1 VTGKERLQFPRGLL
15 WIAVIDEDITLVP
28 VSSLANLTPQ
38 KVITGLVFLAGVIAA
53 PILTNQFLAGDYLPV
68 IAVVSAIGA
77 VFCLTYLGKQ
87 CWVLMPAFLGLNG
100 RLNFLPANLSMIET
114 AILISLLFLLYQT
127 VFEKNMSINFG
138 PAWIWVPAIL
148 FLSIIAY
155 HWVRSGDIGLRLFGG
170 ENFGGRKNWSL
181 LLGFLAMPILY
192 SMVKPGDPL
201 LRKVP
206 LLYFI
211 MVAADFF
218 PFLISTAAPSVAP
231 YIYRFYSSVNLDAF
245 QDTLYGSFG
254 GVDLVRVGNVG
265 FFATAAQITM
275 LSYFPANLWLR
286 PKNWWCFGASLICLL
301 ATIFSGFRS
310 YLFRYMVTWL
320 VAGFSASRWLVILF
334 VPFAAMTLFL
344 LVAAQGTYIH
354 LPLAMQRTLSPLPGK
369 WDAVARDSASGSSNW
384 RETMKRVYWSEY
396 ADKAGWFGAGMTYSR
411 NLTLEGIEDFY
422 LKRQRMAFENELAEA
437 RSFIER
443 RQPHEGFLDV
453 HYPTGWVGTG
463 LLIFFFVTT
472 SFYVLRNIYDTR
484 GSEMTPEGIW
494 VCSLTLIETLS
505 YFTVYGD
512 LSIALPRLFILIP
525 LAVRSFEKKSPQ
537 RIPPQASFPLP
548 PSLARA

>member
-1 VTGKERLQFPRGLL
+1 M
-15 WIAVIDEDITLVP
+15 WIAVIIKDITLAS

-38 KVITGLVFLAGVIAA
+38 KVVAGLVFLAGVLAA
-53 PILTNQFLAGDYLPV
+53 PVLTNQFLAGDYLPV
-68 IAVVSAIGA
+68 IAVVFGIGSI
-77 VFCLTYLGKQ
+77 FYLTYLGKQ

-127 VFEKNMSINFG
+127 VFEKNLSISFG
-138 PAWIWVPAIL
+138 PAWIWVPASL

-155 HWVRSGDIGLRLFGG
+155 HWVRSGDIGIRLFGG
-170 ENFGGRKNWSL
+170 ENFGGRKNWSIFI
-181 LLGFLAMPILY
+181 GFVAMPILY

-211 MVAADFF
+211 MVAADFL
-218 PFLISTAAPSVAP
+218 PFLISSFAPSIAP

-265 FFATAAQITM
+265 FFGAAAQITM
-275 LSYFPANLWLR
+275 LSYFPASLWLR
-286 PKNWWCFGASLICLL
+286 PKNWWCFPASLFLLL

-310 YLFRYMVTWL
+310 YLFRYLVIWL
-320 VAGFSASRWLVILF
+320 VAGFSTSRWLVVVF
-334 VPFAAMTLFL
+334 VPIAAATLFI
-344 LVAAQGTYIH
+344 LVEAQGTYIH

-369 WDAVARDSASGSSNW
+369 WDPVALDSATGSSNW

-396 ADKAGWFGAGMTYSR
+396 ADKAGWFGLGMTFEK
-411 NLTLEGIEDFY
+411 NLAIESMDDFY
-422 LKRQRMAFENELAEA
+422 RRRQRMAFENELADA
-437 RSFIER
+437 RGFIER
-443 RQPHEGFLDV
+443 RQPHEGLLDV

-463 LLIFFFVTT
+463 LLIFFFATT
-472 SFYVLRNIYDTR
+472 SFYVLRNIYTTR

-512 LSIALPRLFILIP
+512 LSTALPRLFILIP
-525 LAVRSFEKKSPQ
+525 LAVRSFEVNSPHVV
-537 RIPPQASFPLP
+537 PPQVRSPLLASP
-548 PSLARA
+548 ART

>member
-1 VTGKERLQFPRGLL
+1 M
-15 WIAVIDEDITLVP
+15 
-28 VSSLANLTPQ
+28 SSLANLTPQ
-38 KVITGLVFLAGVIAA
+38 KVIAGIVFLAGVLAA

-68 IAVVSAIGA
+68 IAVISSIGA
-77 VFCLTYLGKQ
+77 VFFLTYLGKQ

-127 VFEKNMSINFG
+127 VFEKNLSISFG
-138 PAWIWVPAIL
+138 PAWIWVPATL

-170 ENFGGRKNWSL
+170 ESYGGRKNWSI

-192 SMVKPGDPL
+192 SMVKPRDPL
-201 LRKVP
+201 LRKIP
-206 LLYFI
+206 LIYFI
-211 MVAADFF
+211 MVAADFL
-218 PFLISTAAPSVAP
+218 PFLISTAAPAVAP

-254 GVDLVRVGNVG
+254 GVDLVRIGNIG

-286 PKNWWCFGASLICLL
+286 PKNWWCFVASLICL
-301 ATIFSGFRS
+301 FSGFRS
-310 YLFRYMVTWL
+310 YLFRYLVIWL
-320 VAGFSASRWLVILF
+320 VAGFSASRWLIVLF
-334 VPFAAMTLFL
+334 LPIAAATLFF

-369 WDAVARDSASGSSNW
+369 WDAVALDSATGSSKW

-411 NLTLEGIEDFY
+411 NLTVEGVEDFY
-422 LKRQRMAFENELAEA
+422 LKRQRMAFENELSEA
-437 RSFIER
+437 RAFIER
-443 RQPHEGFLDV
+443 RQPHEGLLDV

-463 LLIFFFVTT
+463 LLIFFFATT
-472 SFYVLRNIYDTR
+472 SFYVLRSVYNTR

-512 LSIALPRLFILIP
+512 LSISLPRLFILIP
-525 LAVRSFEKKSPQ
+525 LAVRSFEK
-537 RIPPQASFPLP
+537 
-548 PSLARA
+548 

>member
-1 VTGKERLQFPRGLL
+1 M
-15 WIAVIDEDITLVP
+15 
-28 VSSLANLTPQ
+28 SSLANLTPQ
-38 KVITGLVFLAGVIAA
+38 KVVVGLVFLAGVLAA
-53 PILTNQFLAGDYLPV
+53 PVLTNQFLAGDYLPV
-68 IAVVSAIGA
+68 IAVVSGIGA
-77 VFCLTYLGKQ
+77 IFYLTYLGKQ

-127 VFEKNMSINFG
+127 VFEKNLSISFG
-138 PAWIWVPAIL
+138 PAWIWVPASL

-155 HWVRSGDIGLRLFGG
+155 HWVRSGD
-170 ENFGGRKNWSL
+170 
-181 LLGFLAMPILY
+181 GFLAMPILY
-192 SMVKPGDPL
+192 SMVKPGDPM

-218 PFLISTAAPSVAP
+218 PFLLSSAAPSVAP

-254 GVDLVRVGNVG
+254 GVDIVRIGNIG

-275 LSYFPANLWLR
+275 LSYFPANQWLR
-286 PKNWWCFGASLICLL
+286 PKNWWCFGASLVCLL

-310 YLFRYMVTWL
+310 YLFRYLITWL
-320 VAGFSASRWLVILF
+320 VAGFSASRWLVVLF
-334 VPFAAMTLFL
+334 VPFAATVVFL

-354 LPLAMQRTLSPLPGK
+354 LPMAMQRTLSPLPGK
-369 WDAVARDSASGSSNW
+369 WDTIALDSASGSSKW

-396 ADKAGWFGAGMTYSR
+396 ANKAGWFGAGMTYSR
-411 NLTLEGIEDFY
+411 NLTLEGIDDFY
-422 LKRQRMAFENELAEA
+422 LQRQRLPFENEVAEA

-443 RQPHEGFLDV
+443 RQPHEGLLDV
-453 HYPTGWVGTG
+453 HYPTGWVGTA

-472 SFYVLRNIYDTR
+472 SFYVLKNIYDTR
-484 GSEMTPEGIW
+484 GVDMTPERIW

-525 LAVRSFEKKSPQ
+525 LAVRSFEVNSPSVV
-537 RIPPQASFPLP
+537 PPQVRSPLLASP
-548 PSLARA
+548 ARI